1 MDVPSDSPQWTK
13 VPPDENDLR
22 VHVYPL
28 ASKDGILI
36 KVKPPRVPKTN
47 EPTPTDLVLVIDVSP
62 SMQTEMVVPTEDE
75 NQVRERFGF
84 TVLDLVGH
92 ACLTILETLTERD
105 RLGIVMFKGRAT
117 VLQGLTFQDPQA
129 KERSAKDLG
138 DLRRLSEKWHCNM
151 LGERDVM
158 DGLQVGLQLFKEV
171 RDHSLPYRVPAVML
185 VTDSHLDSTEYTKPV
200 ASLKETN
207 PEKAQIHTFGFGYNS
222 EAGVFKAFSEI
233 SGGRYTFI
241 PDSSMIGTAFIHAMA
256 NIRNTAAFR
265 VCLNIK
271 GENLKLVSPF
281 VATLREEETTSSIP
295 EPDTRNIYRIQ
306 LSLGSIHFGQSR
318 DLYLA
323 YERPPPEDCVIQ
335 AELVAFDAE
344 GYFQT
349 VEDCRADDYSHL
361 SPAEVAYHVSRAQ
374 LCRFLSSL
382 FPLDIS
388 FDGLG
393 GFLPKLEMAEASLAE
408 LKRTI
413 PARRFP
419 DDDDCA
425 SLMTD
430 LEGAPPRGQISLAL
444 SRRDYRDRWGGHY
457 LLGLLDAHTGQVS
470 TSHKDEGP
478 LRYGR
483 DSPILKRC
491 RDALNA
497 AFDHIEPP
505 RPSIDVI
512 CTPAPPPYRFPSVTL
527 RSARSIADKR
537 AAGEPVD
544 ACATVGSRFNQGSNP
559 CFAGTTMVR
568 LAGDGGVVPILW
580 LRAGISVATPAGP
593 RAVRTV
599 LRTRV
604 RSQPMVRLPGGV
616 VVTPWHPVKMGGDGA
631 EWMFPAAAAAAA
643 GWDDGSISTITY
655 SGFIYSLLL
664 EAEARPDGTKQNPV
678 AAAEQHAFCVGSG
691 GVWAVAMGHGLVE
704 GSDVRAHAFYGD
716 RDACLGA
723 LATLPAPKNGVA
735 TSAGVLRDATGR
747 VAGFRV
753 PDGGGEVRAGTA
765 AQGFDV
771 VVRRSTV

>member
-559 CFAGTTMVR
+559 CFAGTAMVR
-568 LAGDGGVVPILW
+568 LAGDGGVVPISPW
-580 LRAGISVATPAGP
+580 CVCRAAWSSRPGTRSRWAATAPSGCFRP
-593 RAVRTV
+593 
-599 LRTRV
+599 L
-604 RSQPMVRLPGGV
+604 LLLL
-616 VVTPWHPVKMGGDGA
+616 
-631 EWMFPAAAAAAA
+631 A

-664 EAEARPDGTKQNPV
+664 EAEARPDGTKQDPV
-678 AAAEQHAFCVGSG
+678 AAAEQHTFCVGSG
-691 GVWAVAMGHGLVE
+691 GVWGVALGHGIVE
-704 GSDVRAHAFYGD
+704 GSDVRAHAFFGR

-723 LATLPAPKNGVA
+723 LASLPAPKNGVA
-735 TSAGVLRDATGR
+735 TSAGVLRDAAGR
-747 VAGFRV
+747 VVGFRV

>member
-13 VPPDENDLR
+13 VPPGENDLR

-117 VLQGLTFQDPQA
+117 VLQGLTLQDPQA
-129 KERSAKDLG
+129 KERSAKYLG

-158 DGLQVGLQLFKEV
+158 DGLQVGLQLFNEV

-241 PDSSMIGTAFIHAMA
+241 PDSSMIGTAFVHAMA

-271 GENLKLVSPF
+271 GEDLKLVSPF

-306 LSLGSIHFGQSR
+306 LTLGSIHFGQSR
-318 DLYLA
+318 DVYLA

-382 FPLDIS
+382 FPLDTS

-393 GFLPKLEMAEASLAE
+393 GFLPRLEMADGRLAE

-512 CTPAPPPYRFPSVTL
+512 CTPAPPPYR
-527 RSARSIADKR
+527 
-537 AAGEPVD
+537 
-544 ACATVGSRFNQGSNP
+544 
-559 CFAGTTMVR
+559 
-568 LAGDGGVVPILW
+568 LAGDGGVVPISW

-631 EWMFPAAAAAAA
+631 EWMFPAAAAAAS
-643 GWDDGSISTITY
+643 GRDDGSVSTITY

-664 EAEARPDGTKQNPV
+664 EAEALPDGTKQDPV
-678 AAAEQHAFCVGSG
+678 SAAEQHAFCVGSG
-691 GVWAVAMGHGLVE
+691 GVWAVAMGHGLVD

-716 RDACLGA
+716 RNACLGA

-747 VAGFRV
+747 VIGFRV
-753 PDGGGEVRAGTA
+753 PDGGGEVRVGTA